1 MESLCESRSELIG
14 RFLDRYNELV
24 NNIPS
29 HIHTNLLEFSSGSP
43 EKLSKSENLLKSQKQ
58 IEEIS
63 KYNFKLDSKLMR
75 PKILLGFAF
84 LIAEANGDLNEE
96 FFESETF
103 NRLQNWTSVCE
114 MIHNSSLIHVNKP
127 SFKELG

>member
-1 MESLCESRSELIG
+1 
-14 RFLDRYNELV
+14 
-24 NNIPS
+24 
-29 HIHTNLLEFSSGSP
+29 
-43 EKLSKSENLLKSQKQ
+43 
-58 IEEIS
+58 
-63 KYNFKLDSKLMR
+63 MR

-84 LIAEANGDLNEE
+84 LIAEANGDLNDE